1 MNTLLQTRQAYSE
14 VDNFIDLLD
23 EEDRNKIPSKLR
35 NFFKSEKD
43 INYSKKIDINLPI
56 KEQHLLEETLALIAL
71 LNLKYICEDENE
83 KENLTK
89 IYQENEDKYQE
100 LLREKYN
107 PDNIFK
113 NRNVVQYSSEESKTE
128 QTAIMEY
135 KEKNFMQKLFDKIK
149 HLFKRK

>member
-23 EEDRNKIPSKLR
+23 ESDRNKIPNKLR

-43 INYSKKIDINLPI
+43 INYSKKIDTNLPI
-56 KEQHLLEETLALIAL
+56 TEQHLLEETLALIAL

-149 HLFKRK
+149 HVFKRK